1 MRFLKYSTI
10 CTRSITFTCNIKY
23 KLKQQISAG
32 KTKCCNIV
40 RMATKAA
47 AFQLRRSASRM
58 QPVGCATFRNS
69 CGHFEHA
76 GLARNVNRKYSV
88 SPDFNYEARMVIA
101 RESSRSKGMR
111 WWKRVC
117 ARREK
122 GRSLYPRLEL
132 HRGWKSCR
140 LFDGSVAFTMK
151 KVSRISKISDCLRD
165 IGTKRQTRRNL
176 ETP

>member
-1 MRFLKYSTI
+1 M

-32 KTKCCNIV
+32 TTKCCNIV

-69 CGHFEHA
+69 CGHFEQM
-76 GLARNVNRKYSV
+76 LIENTRCLQTLI
-88 SPDFNYEARMVIA
+88 M
-101 RESSRSKGMR
+101 
-111 WWKRVC
+111 
-117 ARREK
+117 RREWWSRGSRAGVK
-122 GRSLYPRLEL
+122 GWDGESGFAQEKRRVGASIHVLNYTE
-132 HRGWKSCR
+132 GKSCR

-151 KVSRISKISDCLRD
+151 KVSRISKISDCLQD

-176 ETP
+176 ETS